1 MKTKEQIIEWLKSWG
16 LYEAFAKNI
25 SPRTIEEVVVHN
37 IAEETVPE
45 LIRSSFWWLNT
56 NEGSDFWN
64 SANDKFLLWLE
75 SDEQTDQPL
84 EDEQAD
90 QPLEDEQTEEDGQS
104 KSSSD
109 SVQSTDRW
117 IFDRGCKEAPFYM
130 VYADGKSSPT
140 YKHGSMEEATKEA
153 DRLAKFLNTKTYV
166 LAAVMEIRPEIVT
179 SAVGIDDMEH
189 QVDNP
194 F

>member
-1 MKTKEQIIEWLKSWG
+1 MKTKEQIIEWLKAQEW
-16 LYEAFAKNI
+16 YDAFAKNV
-25 SPRTIEEVVVHN
+25 SPVTIKDHVVLC
-37 IAEETVPE
+37 IAERQANIIIGSAFDWEATD
-45 LIRSSFWWLNT
+45 
-56 NEGSDFWN
+56 EGTKFWN
-64 SANDKFLLWLE
+64 DANTKFLQWLY
-75 SDEQTDQPL
+75 SDEQP
-84 EDEQAD
+84 EQ
-90 QPLEDEQTEEDGQS
+90 
-104 KSSSD
+104 SS
-109 SVQSTDRW
+109 DRW
-117 IFDRGCKEAPFYM
+117 IFDRGSKEAPFYM
-130 VYADGKSSPT
+130 VYAEGKSAPT